1 MPRAAPNAFRLRVG
15 ALVSYSLARS
25 LEENPRRLK
34 VPSMTEPRENP
45 PSFFSAH
52 RVAVRLGV
60 LLGLLVAVGF
70 GLFLFYVHQMLLPE
84 EESRFRPAQVAVAV
98 RGIPRGKRVEEADLD
113 FRTIPASRTTGSLVL
128 WPWRVMAVGQEVV
141 AEVPRGE
148 LVRWSD
154 FDPRAGAPSQSLA
167 QGTVG
172 ANVRAETLATV
183 KPGERVK
190 LSSRDRYTAVE
201 APLVDEARVVAVDGT
216 TGPEPGPD
224 EKNDEVIVALIEVPL
239 AKAPEVLLAESRGD
253 VVLTRLTEGR
263 NP

>member
-1 MPRAAPNAFRLRVG
+1 
-15 ALVSYSLARS
+15 
-25 LEENPRRLK
+25 
-34 VPSMTEPRENP
+34 MTEPRESQ

-52 RVAVRLGV
+52 RVAVRVGV
-60 LLGLLVAVGF
+60 VLGLLVAVGF
-70 GLFLFYVHQMLLPE
+70 ALFLFYVHQLFLPE
-84 EESRFRPAQVAVAV
+84 EASRFRPVQVAVAV
-98 RGIPRGKRVEEADLD
+98 RAIPKGKRIDEADLD

-141 AEVPRGE
+141 ADVPRGE
-148 LVRWSD
+148 LLRWSD
-154 FDPRAGAPSQSLA
+154 FDPRAAAPSRSLSP
-167 QGTVG
+167 GTVG

-201 APLVDEARVVAVDGT
+201 APLLDEARVVAVDGT

-224 EKNDEVIVALIEVPL
+224 ENNDAVIVALIEVPL
-239 AKAPEVLLAESRGD
+239 AKASEVLLAESRGD